1 MFNLQSFL
9 VVFFLCVWDW
19 ALFAPEKGQHD
30 FRRAFAMQ
38 LQSSHL
44 RGGQGVFFLS
54 LEDVEA
60 TSSPE

>member
-1 MFNLQSFL
+1 M
-9 VVFFLCVWDW
+9 VFFLRVWDW

-30 FRRAFAMQ
+30 FRRAFAMR